1 MQKLKESIN
10 SQLLAIEM
18 CIEKRFLSSALTLI
32 YSGID
37 NLAYLNMKENQHVK
51 PRYLEWIIEYMD
63 VSSKLHC
70 KPIDLYGARCG
81 IVHTNTSH
89 SDLSEKKEAVQIIYS
104 YGTTSKEKLQ
114 WCANRL
120 PTKDKIMAI
129 QIEELFEEY
138 KNGID
143 NFFIELEKNPK
154 KSEQVKIRAQR
165 RFITMKDE

>member
-1 MQKLKESIN
+1 MQKLQESIN

-18 CIEKRFLSSALTLI
+18 CIENRFISSALTLI

-81 IVHTNTSH
+81 IVHTHTPH
-89 SDLSEKKEAVQIIYS
+89 SDLSNTKEAVQVVYS
-104 YGTTSKEKLQ
+104 YGTMSKEELQ
-114 WCANRL
+114 WRVDII
-120 PTKDKIMAI
+120 PKKDKIIAI
-129 QIEELFEEY
+129 QVEELFEEY
-138 KNGID
+138 KIGIA
-143 NFFIELEKNPK
+143 NFFKELEKNPQ
-154 KSEQVKIRAQR
+154 KSEQVKLRAKK
-165 RFITMKDE
+165 RFILKKD